1 MCRKQIYLYYA
12 VVRKYLSLLS
22 YAMAKNS
29 LNLLNNHMKPIID
42 PINKELIKSELSV
55 QKRVR
60 ITNKANNEIYVFTAH
75 DSPNLMKEVGRLR
88 EIAFRHYGGGTGLE
102 ADIDKYDTM
111 GVPYRQLIVWDP
123 ENEEILG
130 GYRFI
135 YGSDV
140 EFDEE
145 GKPMLATAHL
155 YHFSPQFIDEFLPY
169 TVELGR
175 SFVSLEYQST
185 LMGRKG
191 IFALDNLWDGLG
203 ALTVIDPD
211 IKYFFGK
218 VTMYGTYNK
227 NARNM
232 ILYFLN
238 KHFPDKEE
246 LVAPIEP
253 LITGTSFDTM
263 KKLFHGKN
271 FKEDYRILNK
281 EVRALGYNIP
291 PLINAYM
298 GLSPTMRFFGTAVND
313 EFGDVE
319 ESGILIEIE
328 QIMEEK
334 RARHIESY
342 LKSNPS
348 RRFLLKLK
356 RRITTQTKKRIV
368 TVPKSKLD
376 GQNRGPKQL

>member
-1 MCRKQIYLYYA
+1 MEK
-12 VVRKYLSLLS
+12 
-22 YAMAKNS
+22 
-29 LNLLNNHMKPIID
+29 IIE
-42 PINKELIKSELSV
+42 PVSKELIKSELTV

-60 ITNKANNEIYVFTAH
+60 STNKANNEIYVFTAH
-75 DSPNLMKEVGRLR
+75 NSPNLMREVGRLR

-111 GVPYRQLIVWDP
+111 EIPYRQLIVWDP

-140 EFDEE
+140 EFDEQ

-155 YHFSPQFIDEFLPY
+155 LNFSQEFINEYLPY

-185 LMGRKG
+185 LLGRKG

-211 IKYFFGK
+211 IRYFFGK

-227 NARNM
+227 DARNM

-238 KHFPDKEE
+238 KHFPDAKKM
-246 LVAPIEP
+246 VTPIEP
-253 LITGTSFDTM
+253 LETGTNVEKM
-263 KKLFHGKN
+263 RHLFHGRS
-271 FKEDYRILNK
+271 FKEDYKILNR

-298 GLSPTMRFFGTAVND
+298 SLSPTMRFFGTAIND
-313 EFGDVE
+313 EFGQVE
-319 ESGILIEIE
+319 ESGILIEID
-328 QIMEEK
+328 QILEEK
-334 RARHIESY
+334 RARHIETY
-342 LKSNPS
+342 LKSKPS
-348 RRFLLKLK
+348 KRFLIKL
-356 RRITTQTKKRIV
+356 RRLISTKGKTRK
-368 TVPKSKLD
+368 TVIPPVKTESK
-376 GQNRGPKQL
+376 K

>member
-1 MCRKQIYLYYA
+1 MEK
-12 VVRKYLSLLS
+12 
-22 YAMAKNS
+22 
-29 LNLLNNHMKPIID
+29 IIE
-42 PINKELIKSELSV
+42 PVSKELIKSELTV
-55 QKRVR
+55 QKRMR
-60 ITNKANNEIYVFTAH
+60 RTNKANNEIYVFTAH
-75 DSPNLMKEVGRLR
+75 DSPNLMREVGRLR
-88 EIAFRHYGGGTGLE
+88 EIAFRYYGGGTGLE

-111 GVPYRQLIVWDP
+111 DIPYRQLIVWDP

-135 YGSDV
+135 FGSDV
-140 EFDEE
+140 EFDAN

-155 YHFSPQFIDEFLPY
+155 LNFSKEFIDDFLPY

-203 ALTVIDPD
+203 ALSVIDPD

-227 NARNM
+227 DARNM

-238 KHFPDKEE
+238 KHFPDTKKMVTPIDP
-246 LVAPIEP
+246 LV
-253 LITGTSFDTM
+253 TGTDFGKM
-263 KKLFHGKN
+263 KQLFYGRN
-271 FKEDYRILNK
+271 FKEDYKILNK

-298 GLSPTMRFFGTAVND
+298 SLSPTMRFFGTAIND
-313 EFGDVE
+313 EFGQVE
-319 ESGILIEIE
+319 ESGILIEID
-328 QIMEEK
+328 QILEEK
-334 RARHIESY
+334 RARHIETY
-342 LKSNPS
+342 LQSKPS
-348 RRFLLKLK
+348 KRFLMRL
-356 RRITTQTKKRIV
+356 RGMVAT
-368 TVPKSKLD
+368 KSK
-376 GQNRGPKQL
+376 K

>member
-1 MCRKQIYLYYA
+1 MKEIEKIIEP
-12 VVRKYLSLLS
+12 VD
-22 YAMAKNS
+22 KN
-29 LNLLNNHMKPIID
+29 
-42 PINKELIKSELSV
+42 LIKSELTV

-60 ITNKANNEIYVFTAH
+60 STNKANNEVYVFTAH
-75 DSPNLMKEVGRLR
+75 DSPNLMREVGRLR
-88 EIAFRHYGGGTGLE
+88 EIAFRASDGGTGLE

-111 GVPYRQLIVWDP
+111 EVPYRQLIVWDP

-135 YGSDV
+135 FGNDV
-140 EFDEE
+140 SFDEN

-155 YHFSPQFIDEFLPY
+155 LNFSEKFITEYLPY

-185 LMGRKG
+185 LMSRKG

-203 ALTVIDPD
+203 ALTVIDPSM
-211 IKYFFGK
+211 KYFFGK
-218 VTMYGTYNK
+218 VTMYGTYDK

-238 KHFPDKEE
+238 KHFPDNDK
-246 LVAPIEP
+246 LVTAINP
-253 LITGTSFDTM
+253 LETHTNM
-263 KKLFHGKN
+263 AEMRKLFVGKS
-271 FKEDYRILNK
+271 FSDDYKILNR
-281 EVRALGYNIP
+281 EVRARGYNIP

-298 GLSPTMRFFGTAVND
+298 GLSPSMRFFGTAIND

-319 ESGILIEIE
+319 ESGILIEID
-328 QIMEEK
+328 QILEEK
-334 RARHIESY
+334 RARHIETY

-348 RRFLLKLK
+348 KRFLMRLRRMIPKK
-356 RRITTQTKKRIV
+356 RRK
-368 TVPKSKLD
+368 
-376 GQNRGPKQL
+376 

>member
-1 MCRKQIYLYYA
+1 MEK
-12 VVRKYLSLLS
+12 
-22 YAMAKNS
+22 
-29 LNLLNNHMKPIID
+29 IID
-42 PINKELIKSELSV
+42 PVDKNLIKSELTV

-60 ITNKANNEIYVFTAH
+60 ITNKANNEIYVFTSH
-75 DSPNLMKEVGRLR
+75 DSPNLMREVGRLR

-102 ADIDKYDTM
+102 ADIDKYDVM
-111 GVPYRQLIVWDP
+111 KVPYKQLIVWDP

-140 EFDEE
+140 EFDEN

-155 YHFSPQFIDEFLPY
+155 LNFSDEFINDYLPY

-203 ALTVIDPD
+203 ALTVIDPQ

-227 NARNM
+227 HARNM

-238 KHFPDKEE
+238 KHFPDKEK
-246 LVAPIEP
+246 LVTPIVP
-253 LITGTSFDTM
+253 LETDTDY
-263 KKLFHGKN
+263 KKMEALFRGKN
-271 FKEDYRILNK
+271 FNEDYK
-281 EVRALGYNIP
+281 S
-291 PLINAYM
+291 LI
-298 GLSPTMRFFGTAVND
+298 
-313 EFGDVE
+313 
-319 ESGILIEIE
+319 
-328 QIMEEK
+328 
-334 RARHIESY
+334 
-342 LKSNPS
+342 
-348 RRFLLKLK
+348 
-356 RRITTQTKKRIV
+356 KKFV
-368 TVPKSKLD
+368 H
-376 GQNRGPKQL
+376 

>member
-1 MCRKQIYLYYA
+1 MEKIINP
-12 VVRKYLSLLS
+12 VD
-22 YAMAKNS
+22 KN
-29 LNLLNNHMKPIID
+29 
-42 PINKELIKSELSV
+42 LIKSELTV

-60 ITNKANNEIYVFTAH
+60 YTNKANNEIYVFTSH

-102 ADIDKYDTM
+102 ADIDRYDTM
-111 GVPYRQLIVWDP
+111 NVPYRQLIVWDP

-140 EFDEE
+140 EFDDN

-155 YHFSPQFIDEFLPY
+155 LNFSDKFLSDFLPY

-185 LMGRKG
+185 LKGRKG

-203 ALTVIDPD
+203 ALTVIDPQ

-238 KHFPDKEE
+238 KHFPDNDK
-246 LVAPIEP
+246 LVSPIVP
-253 LITGTSFDTM
+253 LQTDTDH
-263 KKLFHGKN
+263 KKMENLFHGKN
-271 FKEDYRILNK
+271 FNEDYRILNK

-298 GLSPTMRFFGTAVND
+298 ALSPTMRFFGTSIND

-319 ESGILIEIE
+319 ESGILIEID
-328 QIMEEK
+328 QILEEK

-348 RRFLLKLK
+348 KRFLMMLR
-356 RRITTQTKKRIV
+356 RRISTKSGKKKV
-368 TVPKSKLD
+368 TIRKKSEKKTR
-376 GQNRGPKQL
+376 NRGKSNTK

>member
-1 MCRKQIYLYYA
+1 MEK
-12 VVRKYLSLLS
+12 
-22 YAMAKNS
+22 
-29 LNLLNNHMKPIID
+29 IID
-42 PINKELIKSELSV
+42 PIDKNLIKSELTV

-60 ITNKANNEIYVFTAH
+60 STNKANNEIYVFTAH

-102 ADIDKYDTM
+102 ADIDPYDIM
-111 GVPYRQLIVWDP
+111 EVPYRQLIVWDP

-135 YGSDV
+135 CGSDV
-140 EFDEE
+140 KFDAQNR
-145 GKPMLATAHL
+145 PILATAHL
-155 YHFSPQFIDEFLPY
+155 YNFSEQFITDYLPY

-203 ALTVIDPD
+203 SLSVIDPD

-227 NARNM
+227 DARNM
-232 ILYFLN
+232 ILYFLH
-238 KHFPDKEE
+238 KHFPDREN
-246 LVAPIEP
+246 LVTPIDP
-253 LITGTSFDTM
+253 LMTNTDIDKM
-263 KKLFHGKN
+263 KQLFTKKKFG
-271 FKEDYRILNK
+271 EDYRILNK

-298 GLSPTMRFFGTAVND
+298 SLSPTMRFFGTAIND

-319 ESGILIEIE
+319 ESGILIEID
-328 QIMEEK
+328 QILEEK

-348 RRFLLKLK
+348 KRFLMLLRKRIAGNTGRKVSLPKLK
-356 RRITTQTKKRIV
+356 RTEKTKTKK
-368 TVPKSKLD
+368 
-376 GQNRGPKQL
+376 

>member
-1 MCRKQIYLYYA
+1 MEK
-12 VVRKYLSLLS
+12 
-22 YAMAKNS
+22 
-29 LNLLNNHMKPIID
+29 IID
-42 PINKELIKSELSV
+42 PVSKELIKSELTV
-55 QKRVR
+55 QKRIR
-60 ITNKANNEIYVFTAH
+60 NTNKANNEIYIFTAH
-75 DSPNLMKEVGRLR
+75 DSPNLMREVGRLR

-111 GVPYRQLIVWDP
+111 PTPYRQLIVWDP
-123 ENEEILG
+123 DHEEILG

-135 YGSDV
+135 FGSDV
-140 EFDEE
+140 DFDEN

-155 YHFSPQFIDEFLPY
+155 LNFSEKFTKEFLPT

-227 NARNM
+227 DARNM

-238 KHFPDKEE
+238 KHFPDNDKLISPVNP
-246 LVAPIEP
+246 LV
-253 LITGTSFDTM
+253 TDTDIAKM
-263 KKLFHGKN
+263 ERLFNAKN
-271 FKEDYRILNK
+271 FKDDYKILNK
-281 EVRALGYNIP
+281 EVRTLGYNIP

-298 GLSPTMRFFGTAVND
+298 SLSPYMRFFGTAIND
-313 EFGDVE
+313 EFGNVE
-319 ESGILIEIE
+319 ESGILIEID
-328 QIMEEK
+328 QILEEK

-342 LKSNPS
+342 LNSNPS
-348 RRFLLKLK
+348 KRFLIQIKK
-356 RRITTQTKKRIV
+356 SIKSNSKKIRKIRIAKK
-368 TVPKSKLD
+368 K
-376 GQNRGPKQL
+376 

>member
-1 MCRKQIYLYYA
+1 MEK
-12 VVRKYLSLLS
+12 
-22 YAMAKNS
+22 
-29 LNLLNNHMKPIID
+29 IID
-42 PINKELIKSELSV
+42 PLDKNLIKSELTV

-60 ITNKANNEIYVFTAH
+60 ITNKANNEIYVFTSH
-75 DSPNLMKEVGRLR
+75 DSPNLMREVGRLR

-102 ADIDKYDTM
+102 ADIDKYDVM
-111 GVPYRQLIVWDP
+111 KVPYKQLIVWDP

-140 EFDEE
+140 EFDEN

-155 YHFSPQFIDEFLPY
+155 LNFSDEFINDYLPY

-203 ALTVIDPD
+203 ALTVIDPQ

-227 NARNM
+227 HARNM

-238 KHFPDKEE
+238 KHFPDKEK
-246 LVAPIEP
+246 LVTPIVP
-253 LITGTSFDTM
+253 LETDTDY
-263 KKLFHGKN
+263 KKMEALFRGKN
-271 FKEDYRILNK
+271 FNEDYRILNK
-281 EVRALGYNIP
+281 EVRALGWNIP

-298 GLSPTMRFFGTAVND
+298 GLTPTMRFFGTSVND

-319 ESGILIEIE
+319 ESGILIEID
-328 QIMEEK
+328 QILEDK

-342 LKSNPS
+342 MKSNPS
-348 RRFLLKLK
+348 KRFLMMLR
-356 RRITTQTKKRIV
+356 RRISTKTGKKKITLLEKRDRKRG
-368 TVPKSKLD
+368 KSASK
-376 GQNRGPKQL
+376 

>member
-1 MCRKQIYLYYA
+1 MEK
-12 VVRKYLSLLS
+12 
-22 YAMAKNS
+22 
-29 LNLLNNHMKPIID
+29 IID
-42 PINKELIKSELSV
+42 PLDKNLIKSELTV

-60 ITNKANNEIYVFTAH
+60 ITNKANNEIYVFTSH
-75 DSPNLMKEVGRLR
+75 DSPNLMREVGRLR

-102 ADIDKYDTM
+102 ADIDKYDVM
-111 GVPYRQLIVWDP
+111 KVPYKQLIVWDP

-135 YGSDV
+135 FGSDV
-140 EFDEE
+140 EFDEN

-155 YHFSPQFIDEFLPY
+155 LNFSDEFINDYLPY

-203 ALTVIDPD
+203 ALTVIDPQ

-227 NARNM
+227 HARNM

-238 KHFPDKEE
+238 KHFPDKEK
-246 LVAPIEP
+246 LVTPIVP
-253 LITGTSFDTM
+253 LETDTDY
-263 KKLFHGKN
+263 KKMEALFRGKN
-271 FKEDYRILNK
+271 FNEDYRILNK
-281 EVRALGYNIP
+281 EVRALGWNIP

-298 GLSPTMRFFGTAVND
+298 GLTPTMRFFGTSVND

-319 ESGILIEIE
+319 ESGILIEID
-328 QIMEEK
+328 QILEDK

-342 LKSNPS
+342 MKSNPS
-348 RRFLLKLK
+348 KRFLMMLR
-356 RRITTQTKKRIV
+356 RRISTKTGKKKITLLKKRDRKRG
-368 TVPKSKLD
+368 KSASK
-376 GQNRGPKQL
+376 

>member
-1 MCRKQIYLYYA
+1 MEK
-12 VVRKYLSLLS
+12 
-22 YAMAKNS
+22 
-29 LNLLNNHMKPIID
+29 IID
-42 PINKELIKSELSV
+42 PVDKNLIKSELTV

-60 ITNKANNEIYVFTAH
+60 ITNKANNEIYVFTSH
-75 DSPNLMKEVGRLR
+75 DSPNLMREVGRLR

-102 ADIDKYDTM
+102 ADIDKYDVM
-111 GVPYRQLIVWDP
+111 KVPYKQLIVWDP

-140 EFDEE
+140 EFDEN

-155 YHFSPQFIDEFLPY
+155 LNFSDKFINDYLPY

-203 ALTVIDPD
+203 ALTVIDTQ

-227 NARNM
+227 HARNM

-238 KHFPDKEE
+238 KHFPDKEK
-246 LVAPIEP
+246 LVTPIVP
-253 LITGTSFDTM
+253 LETDTDY
-263 KKLFHGKN
+263 KKMEALFRGKN
-271 FKEDYRILNK
+271 FNEDYRILNK
-281 EVRALGYNIP
+281 EVRALGWNIP

-298 GLSPTMRFFGTAVND
+298 GLTPTMRFFGTSVND

-319 ESGILIEIE
+319 ESGILIKID
-328 QIMEEK
+328 QILEDK

-342 LKSNPS
+342 MKSNPS
-348 RRFLLKLK
+348 KRFLMMLR
-356 RRITTQTKKRIV
+356 RRISTKTGKKKITLLKKRDRKRG
-368 TVPKSKLD
+368 KSASK
-376 GQNRGPKQL
+376 

>member
-1 MCRKQIYLYYA
+1 MEK
-12 VVRKYLSLLS
+12 
-22 YAMAKNS
+22 
-29 LNLLNNHMKPIID
+29 IID
-42 PINKELIKSELSV
+42 PVDKNLIKSELTV

-60 ITNKANNEIYVFTAH
+60 ITNKANNEIYVFTSH
-75 DSPNLMKEVGRLR
+75 DSPNLMREVGRLR

-102 ADIDKYDTM
+102 ADIDKYDVM
-111 GVPYRQLIVWDP
+111 KVPYKQLIVWDP

-140 EFDEE
+140 EFDEN

-155 YHFSPQFIDEFLPY
+155 LNFSDEFINDYLPY

-203 ALTVIDPD
+203 ALTVIDPQ

-227 NARNM
+227 HARNM
-232 ILYFLN
+232 ILFFLN
-238 KHFPDKEE
+238 KHFPDKEK
-246 LVAPIEP
+246 LVTPIVP
-253 LITGTSFDTM
+253 LETDTDY
-263 KKLFHGKN
+263 KKMEALFRGKN
-271 FKEDYRILNK
+271 FNEDYRILNK
-281 EVRALGYNIP
+281 EVRALGWNIP

-298 GLSPTMRFFGTAVND
+298 GLTPTMRFFGTSVND

-319 ESGILIEIE
+319 ESGILIKID
-328 QIMEEK
+328 QILEDK

-342 LKSNPS
+342 MKSNPS
-348 RRFLLKLK
+348 KRFLMMLR
-356 RRITTQTKKRIV
+356 RRISTKTGKKKITLLKKRDRKRG
-368 TVPKSKLD
+368 KSASK
-376 GQNRGPKQL
+376 

>member
-1 MCRKQIYLYYA
+1 MEK
-12 VVRKYLSLLS
+12 
-22 YAMAKNS
+22 
-29 LNLLNNHMKPIID
+29 IID
-42 PINKELIKSELSV
+42 PIDKNLIKSELTV

-60 ITNKANNEIYVFTAH
+60 ATNKANNEIYVFTAH
-75 DSPNLMKEVGRLR
+75 DSPHLMKEVGRLR

-102 ADIDKYDTM
+102 ADIDQYDTM
-111 GVPYRQLIVWDP
+111 DVPYRQLIVWDP

-135 YGSDV
+135 CGSDV
-140 EFDEE
+140 EFDAQN
-145 GKPMLATAHL
+145 KPMLATAHL
-155 YHFSPQFIDEFLPY
+155 YNFSDQFIKEYLPH

-203 ALTVIDPD
+203 ALTVIDPQ

-227 NARNM
+227 DARNM
-232 ILYFLN
+232 ILYFLR
-238 KHFPDKEE
+238 KHFPDSEN
-246 LVAPIEP
+246 LVTPIDP
-253 LITGTSFDTM
+253 LMTNTDFEQMKRLFTG
-263 KKLFHGKN
+263 KKFN
-271 FKEDYRILNK
+271 EDYRVLNK

-298 GLSPTMRFFGTAVND
+298 SLSPSMRFFGTAIND

-319 ESGILIEIE
+319 ESGILIEID
-328 QIMEEK
+328 QILEEK

-348 RRFLLKLK
+348 KRFLMLLRKRIAGSTGRVKLPKLK
-356 RRITTQTKKRIV
+356 RKATTKIKNKKNL
-368 TVPKSKLD
+368 S
-376 GQNRGPKQL
+376 